1 MKNILNLIDKGIEK
15 LEKDRAMYETLYG
28 VELRDK
34 EAAMLDAEALRTTV
48 ANLRAEIDFYADKLA
63 SAEMTIDEL
72 RRKG

>member
-34 EAAMLDAEALRTTV
+34 EAAMLDAEALRATI

-63 SAEMTIDEL
+63 SAEITIEEL